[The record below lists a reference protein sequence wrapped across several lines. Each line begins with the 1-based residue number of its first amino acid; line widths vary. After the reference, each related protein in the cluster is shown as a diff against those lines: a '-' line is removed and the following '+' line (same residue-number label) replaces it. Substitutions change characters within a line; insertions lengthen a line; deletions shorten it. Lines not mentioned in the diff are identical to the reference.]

1 MTRSQL
7 GAWAAVLGLLMIGS
21 SQGCAAEE
29 ANTEDIVGGSGG
41 SEIDGSAKGGAAGKA
56 GGATGGAAGKAGGAT
71 GGAAGQA
78 GGATGGAAGQAGGAT
93 GGAAG

>member
-41 SEIDGSAKGGAAGKA
+41 SEIDGSAKG
-56 GGATGGAAGKAGGAT
+56 
-71 GGAAGQA
+71 
-78 GGATGGAAGQAGGAT
+78 
-93 GGAAG
+93 